1 MDRQGYD
8 HWGPIESWTLPKVL
22 ERRAREHPDS
32 PYLQIESGPPETFGE
47 VLAHSQLMARRFA
60 ALGVGAHDTV
70 VVMAPTRS
78 EVVHAWFGANL
89 LAAVDVCL
97 NTAYRGNSLVHAV
110 NVSGARVMVADPDLL
125 DRILDVETE
134 LDTLEVLV
142 TLGPVPARLGFA
154 KLRVLSIE
162 DVVPVAE
169 LQAIVGP
176 GFNDPATVVYTSG
189 TTGPAK
195 GVIISHVQAF
205 AGGQL
210 TVDGFEMTAE
220 DVFYCFHPL
229 FHIGAKFQAVYS
241 SLLAGGRVV
250 LDRTFDATT
259 WVDHLREYGGTLTI
273 GHGPMLEMIYQQ
285 PRRAN
290 DAQTPL
296 RAFMAAPFP
305 KYIAE
310 DFEERFEARGIEV
323 YGMTE
328 ISIPCWRPL
337 HEELRLGS
345 CGKIRDD
352 LFTVRIVDPSTDLEV
367 SVGTI
372 GEIVV
377 RTEVPWLLMS
387 GYLSMPEATQASW
400 RNLWFHTGD
409 SGYFDEDGYLYF
421 IDRTRDRIRRRAENI
436 SSYEIEVAAGRF
448 PGVRECAVVGVPSG
462 FDADDDIK
470 LYLAVDGVLDHR
482 AMMVHL
488 VRYLPHFMA
497 PRYIEVVAE
506 LPRTPTNKVRK
517 QELRQRSVTAQT
529 WDRQAAGVSVRE
541 ISDALALERERD

>member
-1 MDRQGYD
+1 
-8 HWGPIESWTLPKVL
+8 
-22 ERRAREHPDS
+22 
-32 PYLQIESGPPETFGE
+32 
-47 VLAHSQLMARRFA
+47 
-60 ALGVGAHDTV
+60 
-70 VVMAPTRS
+70 
-78 EVVHAWFGANL
+78 
-89 LAAVDVCL
+89 
-97 NTAYRGNSLVHAV
+97 
-110 NVSGARVMVADPDLL
+110 
-125 DRILDVETE
+125 
-134 LDTLEVLV
+134 
-142 TLGPVPARLGFA
+142 
-154 KLRVLSIE
+154 
-162 DVVPVAE
+162 
-169 LQAIVGP
+169 
-176 GFNDPATVVYTSG
+176 
-189 TTGPAK
+189 
-195 GVIISHVQAF
+195 
-205 AGGQL
+205 
-210 TVDGFEMTAE
+210 
-220 DVFYCFHPL
+220 
-229 FHIGAKFQAVYS
+229 
-241 SLLAGGRVV
+241 
-250 LDRTFDATT
+250 
-259 WVDHLREYGGTLTI
+259 
-273 GHGPMLEMIYQQ
+273 
-285 PRRAN
+285 
-290 DAQTPL
+290 
-296 RAFMAAPFP
+296 
-305 KYIAE
+305 
-310 DFEERFEARGIEV
+310 
-323 YGMTE
+323 
-328 ISIPCWRPL
+328 
-337 HEELRLGS
+337 
-345 CGKIRDD
+345 
-352 LFTVRIVDPSTDLEV
+352 V